1 MCVWG
6 GGGQHISHLSSFAN
20 PPLPPPPAAPNP
32 PFHPNRIPTQKNKP
46 QQVTLIKQHKGRY
59 TNAVEYTGILIPET
73 RSISG
78 SYSNGTI
85 SLGRKLDLDELAESL
100 SGWWEGES
108 ISRSSDPTTWT
119 DTEV

>member
-1 MCVWG
+1 
-6 GGGQHISHLSSFAN
+6 
-20 PPLPPPPAAPNP
+20 
-32 PFHPNRIPTQKNKP
+32 
-46 QQVTLIKQHKGRY
+46 VTLIKQHKGRY

-85 SLGRKLDLDELAESL
+85 SLGRKLDLDELAASL